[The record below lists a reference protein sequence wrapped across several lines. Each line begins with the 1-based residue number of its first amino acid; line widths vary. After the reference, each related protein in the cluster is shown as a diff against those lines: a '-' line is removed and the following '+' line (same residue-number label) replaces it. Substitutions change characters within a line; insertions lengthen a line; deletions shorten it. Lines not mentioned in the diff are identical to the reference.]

1 MPAYHMLIKDLIL
14 AQKAE
19 MFWYAQN
26 YPEALLAVYHK
37 HQHDLAALRQQ
48 HRDERAR
55 AKAEKALHD
64 KSKVEPDFWT
74 YFPNHEGRRD
84 TMTAVLKS
92 LGMPNEAT
100 ELMPTYAE
108 WLLTA
113 NKVHANGRPMNRWA
127 LMTAFAETLRAPPAH
142 EVAPAEVEPAEVKL
156 IL

>member
-1 MPAYHMLIKDLIL
+1 MLIKDLIL

-19 MFWYAQN
+19 MLWFAQN
-26 YPEALLAVYHK
+26 YPEALMAVYHK

-84 TMTAVLKS
+84 TMTAVLKA
-92 LGMPNEAT
+92 LGMPTEQVT
-100 ELMPTYAE
+100 ELMPTYAA

-113 NKVHANGRPMNRWA
+113 NKTHENRPMNRWA
-127 LMTAFAETLRAPPAH
+127 LMTAFVETRL
-142 EVAPAEVEPAEVKL
+142 VAPAPKRILKERGDLAVENSGSRV
-156 IL
+156 